1 MTCVEAIRD
10 CLGGKIRTV
19 TRRELTTGFD
29 MGARV
34 AHSTSVVTLARR
46 ASTLA
51 LALALVVGN
60 AALCA
65 GWAPTPEARMA
76 CCADRNCSMHKS
88 ESSDSDSQHELSQ
101 AQADSC
107 CALSESHHSSGSSA
121 PTQVV
126 IVSAAV
132 LGPATML
139 AERTP
144 ELTIREAWR
153 YSASRHADPVPK
165 YVLLSVFLV

>member
-1 MTCVEAIRD
+1 MS
-10 CLGGKIRTV
+10 
-19 TRRELTTGFD
+19 
-29 MGARV
+29 ARV
-34 AHSTSVVTLARR
+34 AHSTDVVVTFSRR
-46 ASTLA
+46 ASVFTLTLA
-51 LALALVVGN
+51 LVIGN

-76 CCADRNCSMHKS
+76 CCADPDCPMHKA
-88 ESSDSDSQHELSQ
+88 ESSDSDGQPPLTQ

-107 CALSESHHSSGSSA
+107 CAWSESRHSSGSPA

-126 IVSAAV
+126 MISAAV
-132 LGPATML
+132 LGPANML
-139 AERTP
+139 AMQAP

-153 YSASRHADPVPK
+153 YAASHRADPVPK